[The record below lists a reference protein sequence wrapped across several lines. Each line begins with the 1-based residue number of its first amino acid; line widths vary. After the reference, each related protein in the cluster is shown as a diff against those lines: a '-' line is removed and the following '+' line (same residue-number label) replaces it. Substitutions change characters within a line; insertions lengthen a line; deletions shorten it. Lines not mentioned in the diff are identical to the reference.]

1 MSIIYENLGEVAT
14 NNSVVPSGCLSF
26 MEQSLYVAE
35 FAEQNFNAMFESV
48 GVEELAVYENT
59 GSFVIYE
66 GDTLKQFK
74 DSAKEIFRK
83 LWGAIKGAYEKI
95 LAYFEQKRKESVK
108 ELVKLDA
115 SVADMMD
122 DEKNYGKTH
131 KFDLSVSDKFAEEAN
146 KLVSEV
152 QSEFK
157 KVVDGN
163 SNPEDVA
170 TQAQESKDDFEGKIV
185 STISGIDGVKNIAE
199 AKKKLSDKM
208 IGDEV
213 EVNKAWVKNNI
224 SEMVKIVEQG
234 TTKKDVQKSYQ
245 DEKKNIYKAIKELGS
260 LDDSLIKVAK
270 VEISVLKSICTCLHS
285 CMSVKMDVCKK
296 RYAEYR
302 VILYKLS
309 TLKKKATTTNESVT
323 MQEDL
328 VEAAFNW

>member
-14 NNSVVPSGCLSF
+14 NNSVIPSGCLSF

-48 GVEELAVYENT
+48 GIEELAVYEST

-74 DSAKEIFRK
+74 ESAKNIFK
-83 LWGAIKGAYEKI
+83 NIWGVIKSAYEKI
-95 LAYFEQKRKESVK
+95 LGYFEKKRKESVK
-108 ELVKLDA
+108 ELIKLDA

-131 KFDLSVSDKFAEEAN
+131 KFDLSVSDKFVDGAN
-146 KLVSEV
+146 KLVSEL

-157 KVVDGN
+157 KIADAAN
-163 SNPEDVA
+163 SENTIELDDVREA
-170 TQAQESKDDFEGKIV
+170 KNKFEEKIV
-185 STISGIDGVKNIAE
+185 SEISGIDGAKNFTD
-199 AKKKLSDKM
+199 AKSKLYTKM
-208 IGDEV
+208 VGDEV

-234 TTKKDVQKSYQ
+234 TTKKDIQKSYQ
-245 DEKKNIYKAIKELGS
+245 DEKKNIDKIIKELGTI
-260 LDDSLIKVAK
+260 DDSLIKVAK
-270 VEISVLKSICTCLHS
+270 TEISMLKSICTCLHS
-285 CMSVKMDVCKK
+285 CMSAKMDVCKK
-296 RYAEYR
+296 RYGEYR
-302 VILYKLS
+302 AILHKLS
-309 TLKKKATTTNESVT
+309 TLKKKATNESVT

-328 VEAAFNW
+328 IESAFNW